1 MKSLFLIFAT
11 LSLLIV
17 VSQATHYAVLVAGSN
32 YFYNYRHQSDIFHAY
47 KLLTG
52 YGIDAANIITFA
64 YDDIANDP
72 DNPFPGQV
80 FNKPSTGPGEDVYKG
95 VVIDYSGEDVT
106 PENFLSVLEGN
117 STAVNGKK
125 VLEST
130 SSDNVFIYFA
140 DHGATGL
147 IAFPNEY
154 LYANDFIKTLTDMSN
169 NSRYKEMVIYIE
181 ACESGS
187 MFENLLPANISIYS
201 TTAANSEESSWATY
215 CPPDDVV
222 NGTEIMSCLGDLYS
236 VNFLENLESSNPKI
250 ETLNKQFSIILKETN
265 QSHVL
270 QFGDLSIAKERIGNF
285 EGNNKI
291 STSLFKT
298 ITRNDGAKMSVIDS
312 RDVKLAYL
320 QRKHK
325 KFQSVETA
333 QALSEEIKSIEKFD
347 STFSGL
353 SKMFNL
359 DVTAST
365 GIIDFD
371 CLKTRVAMHEEV
383 CGKFSDYGLKYV
395 KYISLTCSQGVDVY
409 DYESAILSL
418 CL

>member
-1 MKSLFLIFAT
+1 MRTSFIILVALC
-11 LSLLIV
+11 LLIAT
-17 VSQATHYAVLVAGSN
+17 QAKHYAVLVAGSN

-47 KLLTG
+47 KILTN
-52 YGIDAANIITFA
+52 YGIEADNIITFA

-80 FNKPSTGPGEDVYKG
+80 FNKPTTGPGVDVYKG
-95 VVIDYSGEDVT
+95 VVIDYSGDDVT
-106 PENFLSVLEGN
+106 PENFMSVLKGD
-117 STAVNGKK
+117 SDAVGGKK
-125 VLEST
+125 VLNST
-130 SSDNVFIYFA
+130 SKDNVFIYFA

-154 LYANDFIKTLTDMSN
+154 LYADDFISTLNYMST
-169 NSRYKEMVIYIE
+169 NSKYKEMVIYIE

-187 MFENLLPANISIYS
+187 MFENLLPTNISIYS
-201 TTAANSEESSWATY
+201 TTAANSDESSYAAY

-250 ETLNKQFSIILKETN
+250 ETLLKQYKIVLAETN
-265 QSHVL
+265 ASHVQ
-270 QFGDLSIAKERIGNF
+270 QFGDLSIDKERIGNF
-285 EGNNKI
+285 EGNNVL
-291 STSLFKT
+291 SPSLYKT
-298 ITRNDGAKMSVIDS
+298 VTLNDGAKMSLVNS

-320 QRKHK
+320 QRKHHK
-325 KFQSVETA
+325 YQTEKTA
-333 QALSEEIKSIEKFD
+333 QAVSEEIKSVERFD
-347 STFSGL
+347 NTFSGL
-353 SKMFNL
+353 STIFDLNVSVPVGK
-359 DVTAST
+359 
-365 GIIDFD
+365 IDFD
-371 CLKTRVAMHEEV
+371 CLKTRVAMYEEV

-395 KYISLTCSQGVDVY
+395 KYISLTCTQGVEVY